1 MTPLAFPPGR
11 ATRRLALAAF
21 ALLAAA
27 PSLHAQDYPTKP
39 VQVIVPYL
47 AGGPADTAARI
58 VAQGLTERM
67 GQPFV
72 VVNKP
77 GAGGNIGHEA
87 IAQAPHDGYTLGIGG
102 STTGANVGL
111 YPTLP
116 YDPVK
121 SFAPISIHYRDANIL
136 VVHPSSPINS
146 VADLIAA
153 AKAKPGELT
162 FSSSGNGTSTHLSG
176 ELFNKM
182 AGVKMTHV
190 PYKGVP
196 PAIADVIGGQ
206 VTMMFASSTIVA
218 PQIRAGKLKAI
229 AVTSLKRLPAFPDL
243 QTISEAG
250 LPGFEATTWTGLM
263 APAGTPPAIIA
274 KLNREVVAVL
284 NSPEVRGKLEGQG
297 FEVVASTPDE
307 MLALIKD
314 DIEKWGGLFR
324 SLGTTVN

>member
-1 MTPLAFPPGR
+1 MTRIVR
-11 ATRRLALAAF
+11 AALAAITF
-21 ALLAAA
+21 VAA
-27 PSLHAQDYPTKP
+27 PALHAQQPYPSKP

-47 AGGPADTAARI
+47 AGGPADVAARI
-58 VAQGLTERM
+58 VAQGLSERM

-72 VVNKP
+72 VINRP

-87 IAQAPHDGYTLGIGG
+87 IAQSAPDGYTIGIGG

-116 YDPVK
+116 YDPVR

-146 VADLIAA
+146 VADLVAL

-182 AGVKMTHV
+182 AGVKITHV

-196 PAIADVIGGQ
+196 PAIADVMGGQ

-218 PQIRAGKLKAI
+218 AQIKAGKVKPI

-243 QTISEAG
+243 PTISEAG

-263 APAGTPPAIIA
+263 APAGTPPAIVER
-274 KLNREVVAVL
+274 LHREVVAVL
-284 NSPEVRGKLEGQG
+284 TAPEARGKLEGQG
-297 FEVVASTPDE
+297 YEVVASTPDE
-307 MLALIKD
+307 MAALIKD
-314 DIEKWGGLFR
+314 DIDKWGGLFR
-324 SLGTTVN
+324 ALGAKVN

>member
-1 MTPLAFPPGR
+1 MTSMSLRSVRVVLGA
-11 ATRRLALAAF
+11 LALVAVASS
-21 ALLAAA
+21 
-27 PSLHAQDYPTKP
+27 PRAQDYPAKP

-47 AGGPADTAARI
+47 AGGPADTAART
-58 VAQGLTERM
+58 VAQGLAERL

-72 VVNKP
+72 VLNRP

-87 IAQAPHDGYTLGIGG
+87 IAQAPHDGYTVGIGG

-116 YDPVK
+116 YDPLK

-136 VVHPSSPINS
+136 VVHPTSPINS
-146 VADLIAA
+146 VADLVAL
-153 AKAKPGELT
+153 AKAKPGEVT

-206 VTMMFASSTIVA
+206 VTLMFASSTIVA
-218 PQIRAGKLKAI
+218 PQVKAGKLKAI
-229 AVTSLKRLPAFPDL
+229 AVTSLKRLPAFPQL
-243 QTISEAG
+243 PTISEAG
-250 LPGFEATTWTGLM
+250 LAGFEATTWTGLM
-263 APAGTPPAIIA
+263 APAGTPAPVVAR
-274 KLNREVVAVL
+274 LHREVVAVL
-284 NSPEVRGKLEGQG
+284 SAPDVRAKMEAQG

-307 MLALIKD
+307 MAAQIRD
-314 DIEKWGGLFR
+314 DIDKWGGLFR
-324 SLGTTVN
+324 SLGTKVE

>member
-1 MTPLAFPPGR
+1 MAASAKSLAR
-11 ATRRLALAAF
+11 AALVAVA
-21 ALLAAA
+21 LAAA
-27 PSLHAQDYPTKP
+27 PAHAQAPYPSKP
-39 VQVIVPYL
+39 VQLIVPYL

-58 VAQGLTERM
+58 VAQGLGERM

-72 VVNKP
+72 VINRP

-87 IAQAPHDGYTLGIGG
+87 IAQSPADGYTVGIGG

-111 YPTLP
+111 YPSLP
-116 YDPVK
+116 YDPLK

-136 VVHPSSPINS
+136 VVQAGSPIHS
-146 VADLIAA
+146 VADVIAL
-153 AKAKPGELT
+153 AKSKPGTVT

-218 PQIRAGKLKAI
+218 PHIKGGKLKGI
-229 AVTSLKRLPAFPDL
+229 AVTSLKRLPAFPEL
-243 QTISEAG
+243 PTISEAG

-263 APAGTPPAIIA
+263 APAGTPPA
-274 KLNREVVAVL
+274 LVERLHREVVATL
-284 NSPEVRGKLEGQG
+284 NAPEVRGKLEGQG
-297 FEVVASTPDE
+297 FEVVGSTPAE
-307 MLALIKD
+307 MLALIRD
-314 DIEKWGGLFR
+314 DIDKWGGLFR
-324 SLGTTVN
+324 SLGTKVE

>member
-1 MTPLAFPPGR
+1 MSLGPRSFAASLVAMIGV
-11 ATRRLALAAF
+11 ALCV
-21 ALLAAA
+21 A
-27 PSLHAQDYPTKP
+27 PAIAQGYPEKP

-47 AGGPADTAARI
+47 AGGPADTAARV
-58 VAQGLTERM
+58 VAQGLTERL

-72 VVNKP
+72 VMNKP

-87 IAQAPHDGYTLGIGG
+87 IAQAAPDGYTLGVGG

-116 YDPVK
+116 YDPLK

-136 VVHPSSPINS
+136 VVKGDSPINS
-146 VADLIAA
+146 VADLIAL
-153 AKAKPGELT
+153 AKAKPGEVT

-196 PAIADVIGGQ
+196 PAIADVMGGQ
-206 VTMMFASSTIVA
+206 VTLMFASSTIVG
-218 PQIRAGKLKAI
+218 PQIKAGKLKGLG
-229 AVTSLKRLPAFPDL
+229 VTSLKRLPAFPEL
-243 QTISEAG
+243 PTISEAG

-263 APAGTPPAIIA
+263 APAKTPPAIIA
-274 KLNREVVAVL
+274 KVHKEVVATL
-284 NSPEVRGKLEGQG
+284 NKPEVRAQLEGQG
-297 FEVVASTPDE
+297 FEVVASTPEE
-307 MLALIKD
+307 MQALIRE

-324 SLGTTVN
+324 SLGTKVQ

>member
-1 MTPLAFPPGR
+1 MSLG
-11 ATRRLALAAF
+11 TRPF
-21 ALLAAA
+21 V
-27 PSLHAQDYPTKP
+27 PSLGAVLGIALCMAASPVIAQNYPEKP

-47 AGGPADTAARI
+47 AGGPADTAARV
-58 VAQGLTERM
+58 VAQGLSERL

-72 VVNKP
+72 VMNKP

-87 IAQAPHDGYTLGIGG
+87 IAQAAPDGYTLGVGG

-116 YDPVK
+116 YDPLK

-136 VVHPSSPINS
+136 VVKADSPINS

-153 AKAKPGELT
+153 AKAKPGEIT

-196 PAIADVIGGQ
+196 PAIADVMGGQ
-206 VTMMFASSTIVA
+206 VTLMFASSTIVA
-218 PQIRAGKLKAI
+218 PQIKAGKLKGLG
-229 AVTSLKRLPAFPDL
+229 VTSLTRLPAFPDMP
-243 QTISEAG
+243 TIAEAG

-263 APAGTPPAIIA
+263 APAKTPPAIIA
-274 KLNREVVAVL
+274 KVHKEVVATL
-284 NSPEVRGKLEGQG
+284 NKPEVRGQLESQG
-297 FEVVASTPDE
+297 FEVVASTPEE
-307 MLALIKD
+307 MQALIRE

-324 SLGTTVN
+324 SLGTKVQ

>member
-1 MTPLAFPPGR
+1 MTCLFPRLVHLGLGALA
-11 ATRRLALAAF
+11 LVALAAS
-21 ALLAAA
+21 
-27 PSLHAQDYPTKP
+27 PQAQEFPTKP

-47 AGGPADTAARI
+47 AGGPADSAARI
-58 VAQGLTERM
+58 VAQGLAERM

-72 VVNKP
+72 VLNKP

-87 IAQAPHDGYTLGIGG
+87 IAQSPHDGYTLGIGG

-116 YDPVK
+116 YDPLK

-136 VVHPSSPINS
+136 VVHPGSPINS
-146 VADLIAA
+146 VADLIAQ
-153 AKAKPGELT
+153 AKAKPGEIT

-182 AGVKMTHV
+182 ANVKMTHV

-206 VTMMFASSTIVA
+206 VTLMFASSTIVA
-218 PQIRAGKLKAI
+218 PQIKAGKLKAI
-229 AVTSLKRLPAFPDL
+229 AVTGLKRLPQFPQL
-243 QTISEAG
+243 PTISEAG

-263 APAGTPPAIIA
+263 APAGTPAPVIA
-274 KLNREVVAVL
+274 KLHREVVAVL
-284 NSPEVRGKLEGQG
+284 TSPEVRAKMEGQG
-297 FEVVASTPDE
+297 FEVVAGTPEE
-307 MLALIKD
+307 MQAQIRE
-314 DIEKWGGLFR
+314 DIDKWGGLFR
-324 SLGTTVN
+324 SLGTKVE

>member
-1 MTPLAFPPGR
+1 MSLGPRSFTASLLAMIGV
-11 ATRRLALAAF
+11 ALCAAPAF
-21 ALLAAA
+21 A
-27 PSLHAQDYPTKP
+27 QGYPEKP

-47 AGGPADTAARI
+47 AGGPADTAARV
-58 VAQGLTERM
+58 VAQGLTERL

-72 VVNKP
+72 VMNKP

-87 IAQAPHDGYTLGIGG
+87 IAQAAPDGYTLGVGG

-116 YDPVK
+116 YDPQK

-136 VVHPSSPINS
+136 VVKGDSPINS
-146 VADLIAA
+146 VADLIAL
-153 AKAKPGELT
+153 AKAKPGEVT

-196 PAIADVIGGQ
+196 PAIADVMGGQ
-206 VTMMFASSTIVA
+206 VTLMFASSTIVG
-218 PQIRAGKLKAI
+218 PQIKAGKLKGLG
-229 AVTSLKRLPAFPDL
+229 VTSLKRLPAFPEL
-243 QTISEAG
+243 PTISEAG

-263 APAGTPPAIIA
+263 APAKTPPAIIA
-274 KLNREVVAVL
+274 KVHKEVVATL
-284 NSPEVRGKLEGQG
+284 NKPEVRAQLEGQG
-297 FEVVASTPDE
+297 FEVVASTPEE
-307 MLALIKD
+307 MQALIRE

-324 SLGTTVN
+324 SLGTKVQ